1 VILIFIVGLSVYA
14 LFYFGAS
21 AALPRLRAHSLYTV
35 DRVLPTEEAD
45 EDHGMS
51 IDDIISATIGEA
63 EDEDEDQPPHA
74 NVSRQNT
81 ISGNV
86 PLAMSVVYIS

>member
-1 VILIFIVGLSVYA
+1 MDSR
-14 LFYFGAS
+14 AS
-21 AALPRLRAHSLYTV
+21 SFSDQMASLH
-35 DRVLPTEEAD
+35 TEEAE
-45 EDHGMS
+45 EDQGMS

-63 EDEDEDQPPHA
+63 EAEDSDQPPHA

-86 PLAMSVVYIS
+86 PLDMSVVYVT